1 MTTAVFLV
9 IALII
14 VVGVSVLVILDG
26 PKFKRRDDR
35 DSAKTEDLKKNPALL
50 YKSQQPAELQVGEDQ
65 EATIPS
71 RFAPDAKSNA
81 SYPKGQAQS

>member
-1 MTTAVFLV
+1 MTTTVFFV

-35 DSAKTEDLKKNPALL
+35 DSAKTEDLNKNPALL

-65 EATIPS
+65 ESAMPA

-81 SYPKGQAQS
+81 TFKQGQPQS